1 MSARSVVRSHP
12 MVSFFVLAYVLAW
25 AWLPFRSF
33 GAFSPLVAVLV
44 VVPLAEGTAGLR
56 RLAGRVLHWRV
67 QWYWYLAAVA
77 MPLGTVAGAAAL
89 TMAQGAP
96 APSLGQL
103 HPWYGVPLAFA
114 LAMVN
119 PLAGPL
125 GEEPGWRGFA
135 QPGLQRRRSPLA
147 ATALMAVLITVW
159 HMPLMMAP
167 FNLRPVELL
176 GTVGVTFWYAWL
188 FNRSGGSAL
197 VTLVGHA
204 ADSTVESSTLWSGG
218 DATVMVSVLCG
229 LLCCVAAVV
238 LAADWRFWRG
248 APSPGARPEGA
259 VRLA

>member
-1 MSARSVVRSHP
+1 MSARSFVRSHP
-12 MVSFFVLAYVLAW
+12 MVCFFGLTYLLAW
-25 AWLPFRSF
+25 AWLPFGSF
-33 GAFSPLVAVLV
+33 GAFSPLLAVLV
-44 VVPLAEGTAGLR
+44 VAPLAEGTAGLR

-67 QWYWYLAAVA
+67 RWYWYLVA
-77 MPLGTVAGAAAL
+77 LALPFGAVAGAAAL

-96 APSLGQL
+96 APTLEQL

-114 LAMVN
+114 LALVN

-135 QPGLQRRRSPLA
+135 QPGLQTSRSPLA
-147 ATALMAVLITVW
+147 ATAVMAVLITGW
-159 HMPLMMAP
+159 HAPLMMAP

-176 GTVGVTFWYAWL
+176 GTVAVTVWYAWL

-204 ADSTVESSTLWSGG
+204 ADASVESSTLWSGA
-218 DATVMVSVLCG
+218 DAGAMVTLWCA

-238 LAADWRFWRG
+238 LVADRRFWRG
-248 APSPGARPEGA
+248 TPAPALRREGA
-259 VRLA
+259 PRLA